1 MISFLILIIKILYL
15 FFAPELNWKEDNK
28 ILNDYYSTQTDVYE
42 NVNNHNQAKK
52 PDFKKLAEVDEV
64 EFSVVDVDSTK
75 YQMVT
80 ESCWCRSVI
89 ILNMKVTRKSLS
101 SD

>member
-1 MISFLILIIKILYL
+1 MMVIVKW
-15 FFAPELNWKEDNK
+15 NWKEDNK
-28 ILNDYYSTQTDVYE
+28 ILNDYYSMQTDVYE

-64 EFSVVDVDSTK
+64 EFSVVDLDSTK

-89 ILNMKVTRKSLS
+89 ILNMKVIRKPLS